1 METIDISEFKSAKKK
16 LAKANPSG
24 TDRNLAQK
32 LSEILSR
39 DISFGSGQL
48 PDQKKEDFF
57 FELSMLLKSGIDL
70 KNSLD
75 LLTLEGTKD
84 KYLEVYK
91 KIKEA
96 VIAGTS
102 LSNSVSLSAKFSE
115 YDVLSIQIG
124 EETGNL
130 AVVMEELGGFY
141 KRKVDQRR
149 KITSALTYPAIVL
162 TTSFGA
168 VFFML
173 RFVVP
178 MFSDVFRRFGGELP
192 WMTKM
197 VIKASGLMS
206 ALVLPFLIFL
216 GVLIY
221 VYFRYKNHTAGRVL
235 LSKFVLAIPVVKD
248 LVLKIY
254 LARFC
259 NTMQLLISSRI
270 PLLKAISLSRKTIGF
285 YPLEVAL
292 QKIEVSVMSGRS
304 LHDSLSDFKV
314 FPAKMVQLVKVGEE
328 INKLEDFFKNLGD
341 QYVQEVEYQTN
352 TVSKLIEPLI
362 IIFLG
367 LVVGFILISMYLP
380 MFQMSNSF

>member
-1 METIDISEFKSAKKK
+1 METIDISEYKEVKKK
-16 LAKANPSG
+16 PTE
-24 TDRNLAQK
+24 TDSQSDDRDFSQK
-32 LSEILSR
+32 VSDLLSK
-39 DISFGSGQL
+39 DINFGSGQL

-57 FELSMLLKSGIDL
+57 FELSTLLKSGIDL

-102 LSNSVSLSAKFSE
+102 LSKAVSLVGKFSE

-130 AVVMEELGGFY
+130 AIVMEELGWFY
-141 KRKVDQRR
+141 KRKLDQRR

-197 VIKASGLMS
+197 VIKASSLMS
-206 ALVLPFLIFL
+206 ALVVPFLIL
-216 GVLIY
+216 LSVVIY
-221 VYFRYKNHTAGRVL
+221 VYFRYKNHIKVRSL
-235 LSKFVLAIPVVKD
+235 ISKFILAIPVVKD

-270 PLLKAISLSRKTIGF
+270 PLLKAISLSKKTIGF

-292 QKIEVSVMSGRS
+292 EQTEVNVMAGRS

>member
-1 METIDISEFKSAKKK
+1 MEIIDISDYKRVNKGEAKPSAKGGE
-16 LAKANPSG
+16 NNFS
-24 TDRNLAQK
+24 DK
-32 LSEILSR
+32 LSDVLSR
-39 DISFGSGQL
+39 DIRFGSGQL

-57 FELSMLLKSGIDL
+57 FELSTLLKSGIDL

-75 LLTLEGTKD
+75 LLTIEGSGD
-84 KYLEVYK
+84 KYLAVYK

-96 VIAGTS
+96 VIAGIS
-102 LSNSVSLSAKFSE
+102 LSKAVSLSTKFSE

-130 AVVMEELGGFY
+130 AIVMEELGGFY

-149 KITSALTYPAIVL
+149 KIASALTYPAIVL

-192 WMTKM
+192 WMTKL
-197 VIKASGLMS
+197 VISASGLMS
-206 ALVLPFLIFL
+206 AIVLPFMLSI

-221 VYFRYKNHTAGRVL
+221 VYFRYKNQKKVRAM
-235 LSKFVLAIPVVKD
+235 LSRLVLAIPVVKD

-292 QKIEVSVMSGRS
+292 EKTEVSVMSGRS
-304 LHDSLSDFKV
+304 LHDSLSDFSV

-352 TVSKLIEPLI
+352 TLSKLIEPLI

>member
-1 METIDISEFKSAKKK
+1 METIDIAEYKRVKKTSAGPAPEGTGKSF
-16 LAKANPSG
+16 S
-24 TDRNLAQK
+24 QK
-32 LSEILSR
+32 LSEVLSK

-57 FELSMLLKSGIDL
+57 YELSTLLKSGIDL

-75 LLTLEGTKD
+75 LLTLDGARD
-84 KYLEVYK
+84 KYQEVYR

-96 VIAGTS
+96 VIAGTA
-102 LSNSVSLSAKFSE
+102 LSNSVSKSAKFSE

-149 KITSALTYPAIVL
+149 KIVGALTYPAIVL
-162 TTSFGA
+162 MTSFGA

-192 WMTKM
+192 WMTKL
-197 VIKASGLMS
+197 VIQASGLMS
-206 ALVLPFLIFL
+206 ALVVPFLVSL
-216 GVLIY
+216 GILLY
-221 VYFRYKNHTAGRVL
+221 AYFRYKNHIAVRAL
-235 LSKFVLAIPVVKD
+235 LSKIVLMIPIVKD

-292 QKIEVSVMSGRS
+292 KKIEAGVMSGRS
-304 LHDSLSDFKV
+304 LHDNLSDFPV
-314 FPAKMVQLVKVGEE
+314 FPAKMVQLIKVGEE

-341 QYVQEVEYQTN
+341 QYVQEVEYQTS

>member
-1 METIDISEFKSAKKK
+1 MEIIDISGYKRVNKGEAK
-16 LAKANPSG
+16 PSTKG
-24 TDRNLAQK
+24 GERKFSDQ
-32 LSEILSR
+32 LSDVLSR

-57 FELSMLLKSGIDL
+57 FELSTLLKSGIDL

-75 LLTLEGTKD
+75 LLTIEGSGD
-84 KYLEVYK
+84 KYLAVYK

-96 VIAGTS
+96 VIAGIS
-102 LSNSVSLSAKFSE
+102 LSKAVSLSTKFSE

-162 TTSFGA
+162 STSFGA

-192 WMTKM
+192 WMTKL
-197 VIKASGLMS
+197 VISASGLMS
-206 ALVLPFLIFL
+206 AIVLPFMLSL

-221 VYFRYKNHTAGRVL
+221 VYFRYKNQKKVRAM
-235 LSKFVLAIPVVKD
+235 LSRLVLAIPVVKE

-292 QKIEVSVMSGRS
+292 EKTEVSVMSGRS
-304 LHDSLSDFKV
+304 LHDSLSDFLV

-341 QYVQEVEYQTN
+341 QYVQDVEYQTN
-352 TVSKLIEPLI
+352 TLSKLIEPLI

>member
-1 METIDISEFKSAKKK
+1 METIDIAEYKRVKKTSAGST
-16 LAKANPSG
+16 LER
-24 TDRNLAQK
+24 TDKPFSQR
-32 LSEILSR
+32 LSDVLSR
-39 DISFGSGQL
+39 EISFGSGQL
-48 PDQKKEDFF
+48 PDQRKEDFF
-57 FELSMLLKSGIDL
+57 YELSMLLKSGIDL

-75 LLTLEGTKD
+75 LLTLEGARD
-84 KYLEVYK
+84 KYQEVYR

-96 VIAGTS
+96 VIAGTA
-102 LSNSVSLSAKFSE
+102 LSNAVSMSAKFSE

-149 KITSALTYPAIVL
+149 KILSALTYPAIVL
-162 TTSFGA
+162 MTSFGA

-197 VIKASGLMS
+197 VIKASSLMS
-206 ALVLPFLIFL
+206 SLMLPLMLFI
-216 GVLIY
+216 GVL
-221 VYFRYKNHTAGRVL
+221 VYGYFQYKNHTAVRAL
-235 LSKFVLAIPVVKD
+235 LSKILLRVPIVKD

-292 QKIEVSVMSGRS
+292 EKVEVGVMSGRS
-304 LHDSLSDFKV
+304 LHDNLSDFPV
-314 FPAKMVQLVKVGEE
+314 FPAKMVQLIKVGEE

-341 QYVQEVEYQTN
+341 QYVQEVEYQTG

>member
-1 METIDISEFKSAKKK
+1 MEIIDISDYKRVNKRQAK
-16 LAKANPSG
+16 PSTKG
-24 TDRNLAQK
+24 GENNFSGK
-32 LSEILSR
+32 LSDVLSR

-57 FELSMLLKSGIDL
+57 FELSTLLKSGIDL

-75 LLTLEGTKD
+75 LLTIEGSGD
-84 KYLEVYK
+84 KYLAVYK

-96 VIAGTS
+96 VIAGIS
-102 LSNSVSLSAKFSE
+102 LSKAVSLSTKFSE
-115 YDVLSIQIG
+115 YDVLSIEIG

-130 AVVMEELGGFY
+130 AIVMEELGGFY

-192 WMTKM
+192 WMTKL
-197 VIKASGLMS
+197 VISASGLMS
-206 ALVLPFLIFL
+206 AIVLPFTLFL

-221 VYFRYKNHTAGRVL
+221 VYFRYKNQKKVRAL
-235 LSKFVLAIPVVKD
+235 LSRFVLAIPVVKE

-292 QKIEVSVMSGRS
+292 EKTEVSVMSGRS
-304 LHDSLSDFKV
+304 LHDSLSDFSV

-341 QYVQEVEYQTN
+341 QYVQEAEYQTS

>member
-1 METIDISEFKSAKKK
+1 METIDISEFKKVKKRSVVGSPEAKDM
-16 LAKANPSG
+16 P
-24 TDRNLAQK
+24 
-32 LSEILSR
+32 LSQRISNVLSK

-57 FELSMLLKSGIDL
+57 FELSTLLKSGIDL

-75 LLTLEGTKD
+75 LLTLEGAKD

-91 KIKEA
+91 KIKDA
-96 VIAGTS
+96 VIKGVS
-102 LSNSVSLSAKFSE
+102 LSRSVSLSAKFSE

-130 AVVMEELGGFY
+130 AIVMQELGSFY
-141 KRKVDQRR
+141 KRKVGQRR
-149 KITSALTYPAIVL
+149 KITGALTYPAIVL

-206 ALVLPFLIFL
+206 ALVFPLLIAL

-221 VYFRYKNHTAGRVL
+221 TYIRYKNHTSVRAL
-235 LSKFVLAIPVVKD
+235 LSKIVLNIPVVKD

-270 PLLKAISLSRKTIGF
+270 PLLKAISLSKKTIGF

-292 QKIEVSVMSGRS
+292 AQTEIAVMSGRS

-341 QYVQEVEYQTN
+341 QYVQEVEYQTGA
-352 TVSKLIEPLI
+352 VSKLIEPLI

>member
-1 METIDISEFKSAKKK
+1 METIDIAEYKRVKKTSAGSTPERTGKSF
-16 LAKANPSG
+16 S
-24 TDRNLAQK
+24 QK
-32 LSEILSR
+32 LSEVLSR

-57 FELSMLLKSGIDL
+57 YELSTLLKSGIDL

-75 LLTLEGTKD
+75 LLTLEGARD
-84 KYLEVYK
+84 KYQEVYRR
-91 KIKEA
+91 IKEA
-96 VIAGTS
+96 VIAGTA
-102 LSNSVSLSAKFSE
+102 LSNSVSVSAKFSE

-149 KITSALTYPAIVL
+149 KIVSALTYPAIVL
-162 TTSFGA
+162 MTSFGA

-192 WMTKM
+192 WMTKT
-197 VIKASGLMS
+197 VIQASSLMS
-206 ALVLPFLIFL
+206 ALVVPFLVSL
-216 GVLIY
+216 GILLY
-221 VYFRYKNHTAGRVL
+221 TYFRYKNHIAVRAL
-235 LSKFVLAIPVVKD
+235 LSKTVLMIPIVKD

-292 QKIEVSVMSGRS
+292 KKIEAGVMSGRS
-304 LHDSLSDFKV
+304 LHDNLSDFPV
-314 FPAKMVQLVKVGEE
+314 FPAKMVQLIKVGEE

-341 QYVQEVEYQTN
+341 QYVQEVEYQTS

>member
-1 METIDISEFKSAKKK
+1 MEIIDISDYKRVKKGQAKSSTKGGENNFSDK
-16 LAKANPSG
+16 LR
-24 TDRNLAQK
+24 DV
-32 LSEILSR
+32 LSR

-57 FELSMLLKSGIDL
+57 FELSTLLKSGIDL

-75 LLTLEGTKD
+75 LLTIEGSGD
-84 KYLEVYK
+84 KYLAVYK

-96 VIAGTS
+96 VIAGIP
-102 LSNSVSLSAKFSE
+102 LSKAVSLSTKFSE
-115 YDVLSIQIG
+115 YDVLSIEIG

-149 KITSALTYPAIVL
+149 KITNALTYPAIVL

-192 WMTKM
+192 WMTKL
-197 VIKASGLMS
+197 VISASGLMS
-206 ALVLPFLIFL
+206 AIVLPFVLFL

-221 VYFRYKNHTAGRVL
+221 VYFRYKNHKKVRAL
-235 LSKFVLAIPVVKD
+235 LSRFVLAIPVVKE

-292 QKIEVSVMSGRS
+292 EKSEVSVMSGRS
-304 LHDSLSDFKV
+304 LHDSLSDFPV